1 MRVFTHGVRTDP
13 AARLLLPPPR
23 NTLHRHRTPRH
34 FPFPGCCRGN
44 ATALLLI
51 PSRFRA
57 QLLSLPGQPPPV
69 TYPIAL
75 SFSDHTQPRPPYV
88 PPTHPGDKQARTAD
102 ASVGCSSI
110 RHSRFFCVLF
120 ARTDRGQTPAV
131 TMNRRRWPG
140 RPPFNRVLAALAV
153 IAVAKIVPQSPAAH
167 AADDSLRSALEAI
180 SDKIGETQPP
190 PRLVYLNT
198 GKTDGARET
207 RTARVPEVPASRHD
221 KPSHAQE
228 YENSAPRD
236 PQGRKEAKRLRR
248 LPPPP

>member
-1 MRVFTHGVRTDP
+1 MKIIYRHTRGVRTDP
-13 AARLLLPPPR
+13 VACLPP
-23 NTLHRHRTPRH
+23 LSQHRHPTPWN
-34 FPFPGCCRGN
+34 FPPPGCCGGGD

-88 PPTHPGDKQARTAD
+88 PPTHPGDKQAGTATFRSTVPL
-102 ASVGCSSI
+102 SVI
-110 RHSRFFCVLF
+110 PVFCVLF
-120 ARTDRGQTPAV
+120 ARNDRGQTPAV

-153 IAVAKIVPQSPAAH
+153 IAAARIVPQSPAAH

-190 PRLVYLNT
+190 PRLVYLNP

-207 RTARVPEVPASRHD
+207 RTVRVPEAPTSAGHD
-221 KPSHAQE
+221 KPRRAQE
-228 YENSAPRD
+228 YKNSAPGIRRGGKRQNYRD
-236 PQGRKEAKRLRR
+236 DCPRKL
-248 LPPPP
+248 